1 LKQVIVAGGGFAGI
15 NLIKELFGSKHYQV
29 TLIDKNNYN
38 YFTPLLYQVASA
50 FIDPSNISY
59 PFRRMFHN
67 RSNVQ
72 FYMGSL
78 KKVNPEQNT
87 VETEHGTLPYDY
99 LVLSM
104 GTETNFFGMD
114 NMKKYAMPMKTIEDA
129 INLKNHMLLQI
140 EEAVRAPALMDK
152 LKYANIVIAGGGP
165 TGVEI
170 AGMLAEMARNI
181 VPKDYPNAKI
191 ILQAQLSKIY
201 LIDGGSTLLSPMSK
215 KAQEESYKVLSR
227 LGVEIIL
234 NTRVKDYDGVHV
246 TLSDGKMIEATTLIW
261 ASGVIARTVE
271 GLPKEVI
278 SRGNRV
284 VVDEYNRVKGIPNI
298 FVIGDQCI
306 QTTDKNYPEGHP
318 QLAQVAIQQGK
329 LLAKNLHRIAEGK
342 TLQPFAYNNKG
353 SMAIISKYEA
363 VADLPKVSFT
373 GFFAWLIWLFIH
385 IIPLVSFKNKLRL
398 VFNWLWSFITNDP
411 TLRLIIRPERNKA
424 SDLSII
430 TPGQALKGKE
440 AQL

>member
-1 LKQVIVAGGGFAGI
+1 MY
-15 NLIKELFGSKHYQV
+15 GSKHYQV

-50 FIDPSNISY
+50 FIDASNISY

-67 RSNVQ
+67 KSNIQ
-72 FYMGSL
+72 FYMGSVV
-78 KKVNPEQNT
+78 KVNPEKNT
-87 VETEHGTLPYDY
+87 VETEYGSLSYDY

-104 GTETNFFGMD
+104 GTETNYFGME
-114 NMKKYAMPMKTIEDA
+114 NMKKYAMPMKTVDDA
-129 INLKNHMLLQI
+129 LHLRNHLLLQI
-140 EEAVRAPALMDK
+140 EEAVRTPQLMQK
-152 LKYANIVIAGGGP
+152 VKYANIVIAGGGP

-170 AGMLAEMARNI
+170 AGMLAEMGHKVI
-181 VPKDYPNAKI
+181 PKDYPTAKTFM
-191 ILQAQLSKIY
+191 QAQVSKIY
-201 LIDGGSTLLSPMSK
+201 LVDGGTTLLSPMSK
-215 KAQEESYKVLSR
+215 KAQDEAYKVLSK

-246 TLSDGKMIEATTLIW
+246 TLSNGNIIESTTLIW
-261 ASGVIARTVE
+261 ASGVIARTVD

-278 SRGNRV
+278 TRGNRII
-284 VVDEYNRVKGIPNI
+284 VDEYNKVKGIQNI
-298 FVIGDQCI
+298 FVIGDQCF

-318 QLAQVAIQQGK
+318 QLAQVAIQQGQ

-342 TLQPFAYNNKG
+342 TIQSFSYINKG

-398 VFNWLWSFITNDP
+398 IFNWIWSFITNDP
-411 TLRLIIRPERNKA
+411 TLRLIITLDK
-424 SDLSII
+424 
-430 TPGQALKGKE
+430 K
-440 AQL
+440 